1 MSIYIAHFLWPQIA
15 TGKLR
20 ESGKNIRIAILNCH
34 ALHNV
39 YNHTTKNSMI
49 KSTRYI
55 QSIKEYFK
63 QYFVFLDCGQLDEG
77 WPGTRYTEP
86 WRAQYYNGEDGLV
99 MIMIKTLFP
108 WSEHTPEVSLTTNL
122 GCVVKI
128 SRSACKGAC
137 QKLLSGFCLLRG
149 YIPPP
154 RTPLTENHFA
164 KKPLAERGGNPPP

>member
-1 MSIYIAHFLWPQIA
+1 MSIYIAHFLWPQIT

-20 ESGKNIRIAILNCH
+20 ESGKNIHIAILNCSGI
-34 ALHNV
+34 AQI

-55 QSIKEYFK
+55 QNIKEYFK

-86 WRAQYYNGEDGLV
+86 WRAQYYNSGDGLV

-108 WSEHTPEVSLTTNL
+108 RSKDWSEVSLTTNL
-122 GCVVKI
+122 GCLVKI
-128 SRSACKGAC
+128 SRSACKLDASFSWFGLT
-137 QKLLSGFCLLRG
+137 QFLSMISYSFSHWS
-149 YIPPP
+149 
-154 RTPLTENHFA
+154 T
-164 KKPLAERGGNPPP
+164 

>member
-15 TGKLR
+15 TGELR
-20 ESGKNIRIAILNCH
+20 ESGKNIRIAILNCSC
-34 ALHNV
+34 NTQCIQS
-39 YNHTTKNSMI
+39 YYQKSMI

-55 QSIKEYFK
+55 QNIKEYFK
-63 QYFVFLDCGQLDEG
+63 HHFVFLDCGQLDEG

-86 WRAQYYNGEDGLV
+86 WWAQYYNGEDGLV
-99 MIMIKTLFP
+99 MIMIKTLVP
-108 WSEHTPEVSLTTNL
+108 RSEHTPEVSLTTNL

-154 RTPLTENHFA
+154 V
-164 KKPLAERGGNPPP
+164 PP

>member
-1 MSIYIAHFLWPQIA
+1 
-15 TGKLR
+15 
-20 ESGKNIRIAILNCH
+20 
-34 ALHNV
+34 
-39 YNHTTKNSMI
+39 MI
-49 KSTRYI
+49 KSTRHI
-55 QSIKEYFK
+55 QNIKEYFK

-108 WSEHTPEVSLTTNL
+108 RSEHTPEVFLTTNL

-137 QKLLSGFCLLRG
+137 QKLLVRLSVKGV
-149 YIPPP
+149 YPPA
-154 RTPLTENHFA
+154 PL
-164 KKPLAERGGNPPP
+164 PP

>member
-1 MSIYIAHFLWPQIA
+1 MSKCQSILLIFFGPKSRL
-15 TGKLR
+15 
-20 ESGKNIRIAILNCH
+20 ENSGSQERISALQFWIVY

-55 QSIKEYFK
+55 QNIKEYFK

-137 QKLLSGFCLLRG
+137 QKLLSGFCLL
-149 YIPPP
+149 
-154 RTPLTENHFA
+154 TV
-164 KKPLAERGGNPPP
+164 K